1 LLGAFGIWGCMTGAT
16 PEEDVQVDESLKA
29 GGRTCGGPR
38 DLTCRKADY
47 CATPPNTCPGPKQI
61 GLCRARPG
69 ICPNV
74 VIPVCGCDGMTY
86 PNACQAARAGASVAH
101 QGACTTA
108 CTSNGDC
115 AAGSFCQKPAGA
127 CAGTGVCAAQP
138 QLCSDIFDPV
148 CGCDGHTYPNA
159 CSASAAG
166 VNVASSGQCAP
177 TQTCGG
183 IAGFPCPGGGKCV
196 DDPSDSCDPAN
207 GGADCGGICVC
218 IENVLCVLGSHFD
231 SSPQVCACVPDQP
244 ATCGGVTCPAGQLC
258 CNASCGICAPP
269 GGVCI
274 QIACD

>member
-1 LLGAFGIWGCMTGAT
+1 MISHSRVRKGWLPLLGAFGIWGCMTGAA
-16 PEEDVQVDESLKA
+16 PEEDVQVDESLTA
-29 GGRTCGGPR
+29 GARTCGGPR
-38 DLTCRKADY
+38 DLTCRKAD
-47 CATPPNTCPGPKQI
+47 
-61 GLCRARPG
+61 
-69 ICPNV
+69 
-74 VIPVCGCDGMTY
+74 
-86 PNACQAARAGASVAH
+86 
-101 QGACTTA
+101 
-108 CTSNGDC
+108 DC

-127 CAGTGVCAAQP
+127 CDGAGVCAAQP